1 MRRRTRKGT
10 TDKIDQDI
18 LWWNSL
24 DVIWKEELISNLLQS
39 RDYNDKGFSKND
51 IFEKIKE
58 SNQLITEI
66 VNLKKLDISRK
77 VLSDL
82 SPIYYLKDIEEF
94 HIFEPDWQDPDAKQV
109 LELYPKYL
117 RSKVKRL
124 NLDGIPLGELT
135 PKSDFSIFEDFINLE
150 YLEIQ
155 SCHFGTLA
163 GIEKLTKLKS
173 LLGGMNNDF
182 SDLNPLRGLPIKY
195 LDLEWTQVRD
205 ISPLIDVPTL
215 DYLNLNYLNDIND
228 FSVLLHLPNLKT
240 VIFTGWKEVKA
251 IELKDYLMKNYST
264 NKYGR
269 ITISLSNKK
278 VGNWNNHTL
287 NLSGDESCDNL
298 PF

>member
-215 DYLNLNYLNDIND
+215 EYLNLNYLNDIND
-228 FSVLLHLPNLKT
+228 YSVLLHLPNLQS
-240 VIFTGWKEVKA
+240 VIFTGWIEVKA
-251 IELKDYLMKNYST
+251 TELKEFLIKNYNT
-264 NKYGR
+264 NKFGR
-269 ITISLSNKK
+269 ITISLPNESF
-278 VGNWNNHTL
+278 
-287 NLSGDESCDNL
+287 DESRDNL

>member
-82 SPIYYLKDIEEF
+82 SPIYYLKDIDEF

-135 PKSDFSIFEDFINLE
+135 PYSDFTIFEDFINLE
-150 YLEIQ
+150 SLEIQ
-155 SCHFGTLA
+155 SCHFKSLS

-173 LLGGMNNDF
+173 LMGGMNNNF
-182 SDLNPLRGLPIKY
+182 SDLNPLRKLPLRY